1 MWGTD
6 YEDQV
11 GSNLRSNNDL
21 LIFPRSNSVLYVSK
35 EERGRKLGEERRAI
49 YVSLFPLKD
58 TPITLLQMSSCCSF
72 YQKGT
77 LFRRKQRQLQYV
89 TYNFIHSDKRL
100 KVFFYVL

>member
-6 YEDQV
+6 HEDQV
-11 GSNLRSNNDL
+11 GSNLRSNNDP

-72 YQKGT
+72 YQQQKA
-77 LFRRKQRQLQYV
+77 LYLEENKDN
-89 TYNFIHSDKRL
+89 YNTSHIISFIQIKD
-100 KVFFYVL
+100 